1 MVGPVCPEDAAW
13 LAWLQDPEGGDGQP
27 SLSAH
32 LDACSSCQN
41 RLEEFD
47 KAAEENRAATG
58 GDDLL
63 RDLRRRPPADALE
76 TEPEC
81 ASAAIRA
88 ASTANIRSAPT
99 QVSRPPDVS
108 DVEAPAHRGHYEV
121 LGVLGQGGMG
131 VVYKARHLKMNRLVA
146 IKVLP
151 PLQPEDSGAVALSN
165 AKSRRSRDWRTRT
178 SSRPTMPTRLT
189 ASTSWFWSTSTVRT

>member
-1 MVGPVCPEDAAW
+1 MTGSQEASMVGPVCPGDAAW
-13 LAWLQDPEGGDGQP
+13 LAWFQDPEGGDGQP
-27 SLSAH
+27 WLSAH

-41 RLEEFD
+41 RLEQLD
-47 KAAEENRAATG
+47 KAAENRAATG

-63 RDLRRRPPADALE
+63 RNLRRRPPADALE

-99 QVSRPPDVS
+99 GSSRPPDVS
-108 DVEAPAHRGHYEV
+108 DVEALAHRGHYEV
-121 LGVLGQGGMG
+121 LGALGQGGMG
-131 VVYKARHLKMNRLVA
+131 VVYKARNLKMNRLVA

-151 PLQPEDSGAVALSN
+151 PLQPQDSAAVAQL
-165 AKSRRSRDWRTRT
+165 RTRNQGG
-178 SSRPTMPTRLT
+178 RAPGAPEHR
-189 ASTSWFWSTSTVRT
+189 RGPRCRRR